1 MSNESGKSDDMDVQ
15 LILQILTVVLTS
27 VSTIMLGM
35 RCKCKS
41 PCGEINLKP
50 RSAPLTPPEVV
61 KPAVGEKKEATP
73 LMDAADVSHKDVV
86 LTIRDAVEN
95 KS

>member
-1 MSNESGKSDDMDVQ
+1 MSTESGKNGEMDVYM
-15 LILQILTVVLTS
+15 ILQIITVVLGFI
-27 VSTIMLGM
+27 STIMLGL
-35 RCKCKS
+35 RCKCKF

-50 RSAPLTPPEVV
+50 RSVPLTPPEVV

-86 LTIRDAVEN
+86 LTIRDAVQD